1 MIVSSLGTSTH
12 SAAGFIIPI
21 IKGMSLK
28 IYTIKLYR
36 NLPSSDVDALKK
48 LTKKPVVVR
57 VCRLISCLIV
67 EELGDSV
74 SSLVKWSSMELI
86 SADDQDLESSSPNTY
101 SVNKQGMRTV
111 CVTYN

>member
-1 MIVSSLGTSTH
+1 MC
-12 SAAGFIIPI
+12 
-21 IKGMSLK
+21 
-28 IYTIKLYR
+28 
-36 NLPSSDVDALKK
+36 
-48 LTKKPVVVR
+48 

-86 SADDQDLESSSPNTY
+86 SADDQDLDSSSPNTY

-111 CVTYN
+111 RIMLAQNNESKL

>member
-28 IYTIKLYR
+28 IFTIKLYR
-36 NLPSSDVDALKK
+36 NLPSSDIDA
-48 LTKKPVVVR
+48 VR

-101 SVNKQGMRTV
+101 SVNKQGMTTV
-111 CVTYN
+111 SVTYN